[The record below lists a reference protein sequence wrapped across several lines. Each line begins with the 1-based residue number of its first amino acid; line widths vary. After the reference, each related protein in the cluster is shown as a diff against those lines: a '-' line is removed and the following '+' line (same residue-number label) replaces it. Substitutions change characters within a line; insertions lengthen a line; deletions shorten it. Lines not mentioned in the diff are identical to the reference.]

1 VFVGSGA
8 EPLDLF
14 GGQAAGR
21 FGVSSGPFAERTP
34 AQLTTAVDSAL
45 ATANHVSIFT
55 TGFDATGGHLSH
67 GARSR
72 CEDRSNV
79 LKIRDAGQGAA
90 TGRTPPAESSGVL
103 TRLLDLFRRP
113 STTARHR
120 PGAAEVTA
128 RVTAPATMDDILK
141 EAIDALGGPMAELD
155 RDAWTSL
162 ARQIGERA
170 EAHLPPP
177 PSLPNVVGQA
187 LALAK
192 QPELD
197 VNELVGILQRDA
209 AIATAM
215 LRIANSSM
223 LAPAAP
229 ITTVRGAVQ
238 SLGLRGVVE
247 VVLGTAGK
255 SFYAVASRSELTL
268 FPDLWN
274 GIFDN
279 AIANAFT
286 CGRLALDVQGARS
299 ERALLAGLLSDIGR
313 PLALRILAA
322 MVHDGAVD
330 RVLDPAIVLAAL
342 DEVAPA
348 VSRRTIAAMNL
359 PEELRVA
366 CVIDDNADNT
376 PSSDAQIAQLVSA
389 IGAIQRRSPRLRIS
403 AMEVQQR
410 AARLALGPLVVR
422 TLFAQ
427 RSQYMLQ
434 ASEMFGSAS

>member
-1 VFVGSGA
+1 M
-8 EPLDLF
+8 
-14 GGQAAGR
+14 
-21 FGVSSGPFAERTP
+21 
-34 AQLTTAVDSAL
+34 
-45 ATANHVSIFT
+45 
-55 TGFDATGGHLSH
+55 
-67 GARSR
+67 
-72 CEDRSNV
+72 
-79 LKIRDAGQGAA
+79 
-90 TGRTPPAESSGVL
+90 L

-113 STTARHR
+113 STTVRHHHR
-120 PGAAEVTA
+120 PADVAA
-128 RVTAPATMDDILK
+128 RVTAAATIDDILN

-155 RDAWTSL
+155 RDAWSSL
-162 ARQIGERA
+162 AREIGERA
-170 EAHLPPP
+170 EANPPPP

-255 SFYAVASRSELTL
+255 SFYAVASRSELKL
-268 FPDLWN
+268 FPELWS

-286 CGRLALDVQGARS
+286 CGRLALDIRGARA

-366 CVIDDNADNT
+366 CTFDDDT
-376 PSSDAQIAQLVSA
+376 PSSDAQIARLVSA

-403 AMEVQQR
+403 AVEVQQR
-410 AARLALGPLVVR
+410 AERLALGPLVVR

-427 RSQYMLQ
+427 RKHYMLQ